1 LALLIGYDPQ
11 PGGEDGDAVGVTGVP
26 AGGLRHAPPP
36 YNPRGY
42 GMGYQQPAYQV
53 PAFGPGRPVTTNCT
67 KFGAGVNCSSY

>member
-1 LALLIGYDPQ
+1 MILN
-11 PGGEDGDAVGVTGVP
+11 P
-26 AGGLRHAPPP
+26 AGRMAMRWVLLACLLAGCGMRPPP

-67 KFGAGVNCSSY
+67 KFGAGVNCSTY